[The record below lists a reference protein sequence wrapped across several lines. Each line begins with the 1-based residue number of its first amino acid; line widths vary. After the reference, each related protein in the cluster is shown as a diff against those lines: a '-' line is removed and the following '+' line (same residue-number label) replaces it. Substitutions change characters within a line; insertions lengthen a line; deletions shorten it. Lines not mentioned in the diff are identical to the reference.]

1 MNREIWRK
9 PLKASDVGGEAL
21 IEGVMMRGNGKMAVA
36 MRMSDGSIDLEITE
50 YVPATKRNRWFR
62 TPFVRGAVSMV
73 ESMLVGVRVLLSSAE
88 KLENMPEPPKML
100 EPAIAAEPADLI
112 APVIAAGPTGMIDPA
127 MTAEPVITLEMNE
140 SGKPVVADEP
150 IQSAGPAK
158 PIIQPEVQEDKFDRF
173 MRKVLG
179 KNYFQYMLYFS
190 VAIALVLGVGLFMLL
205 PNFLTDLLKFSKSG
219 AKGSFLANLVEGGM
233 RLILFI
239 SYIWLVSRNKEIRR
253 VFQYHGAEHK
263 SIYTLENM
271 EPLTVEYA
279 RKHTTL
285 HPRCGTTFLFVVMLI
300 SIVVFMFAGW
310 HSRIVNL
317 MLRLV
322 LLPLIAGISYEVFKL
337 AAKTD
342 FKPLR
347 ALSMPGLMLQKITTQ
362 EPDDD
367 MLEVALTAL
376 RAVVG
381 SEASRMPVQDAS
393 TSKEADTV
401 ETI

>member
-9 PLKASDVGGEAL
+9 PLKACDVGGEAL

-36 MRMSDGSIDLEITE
+36 VRMLDGSIDLEVTD
-50 YVPATKRNRWFR
+50 YVPATKRSRWFR
-62 TPFVRGAVSMV
+62 TPFVRGAVSFV
-73 ESMLVGVRVLLSSAE
+73 ESMLVGIRVLLSSAD
-88 KLENMPEPPKML
+88 KLESMPEPAKTTG
-100 EPAIAAEPADLI
+100 
-112 APVIAAGPTGMIDPA
+112 AAGPA
-127 MTAEPVITLEMNE
+127 AV
-140 SGKPVVADEP
+140 
-150 IQSAGPAK
+150 
-158 PIIQPEVQEDKFDRF
+158 VQEDKFDKL
-173 MRKVLG
+173 MRKILG
-179 KNYFQYMLYFS
+179 ENYFQYMLYLS

-205 PNFLTDLLKFSKSG
+205 PNFLTDLLRFNKSG
-219 AKGSFLANLVEGGM
+219 AKGSFQANLIEGSM
-233 RLILFI
+233 RLILFV
-239 SYIWLVSRNKEIRR
+239 SYIWLVSRNKEIKR

-279 RKHTTL
+279 KKHTTL
-285 HPRCGTTFLFVVMLI
+285 HPRCGTAFLFVVMFI
-300 SIVVFMFAGW
+300 SIIVFMFAGW

-317 MLRLV
+317 LLRLV

-381 SEASRMPVQDAS
+381 PEESRMPVADQAAMDQMAMDQMEVDQAAMDQAAMDQMAVEAEAADAGF
-393 TSKEADTV
+393 TSVPEVADPMETV
-401 ETI
+401 

>member
-36 MRMSDGSIDLEITE
+36 VRMTDGSIDLEVTE
-50 YVPATKRNRWFR
+50 YVPAAKRNRWFR

-73 ESMLVGVRVLLSSAE
+73 ESMLVGVRVLLNSAE
-88 KLENMPEPPKML
+88 KLENMPEPPKMV
-100 EPAIAAEPADLI
+100 ETVMAAEPTDLPG
-112 APVIAAGPTGMIDPA
+112 PVKAAVHA
-127 MTAEPVITLEMNE
+127 
-140 SGKPVVADEP
+140 
-150 IQSAGPAK
+150 
-158 PIIQPEVQEDKFDRF
+158 EVQEDKFDLF

-190 VAIALVLGVGLFMLL
+190 VAIALVLGIGLFMLL

-219 AKGSFLANLVEGGM
+219 AKGSFLANLIEGGM

-271 EPLTVEYA
+271 EPLTVAYA

-317 MLRLV
+317 LLRLV

-337 AAKTD
+337 AAKTN

-381 SEASRMPVQDAS
+381 PEASRMPVQDQAATLPAEQSGRNDPDPVPIAVDPALDTS
-393 TSKEADTV
+393 TSIESDAV
-401 ETI
+401 ETV